1 MTSAGQV
8 GVASEVLDRLPVTR
22 WHWRL
27 VFLVGI
33 GTFFDLYEVF
43 LGGVLAPVMAAQYE
57 LGDLGKAMVIAA
69 GFAGMFVGANIL
81 SVAADRFGRRR
92 VFILNMVLY
101 AVFSLASAF
110 APDPEIFVILRFL
123 SGIGLGAELVL
134 VDSYLAEM
142 LPARA
147 RGRMTAWAYTIGFL
161 GVPIAALLGGRF
173 VARHEILGID
183 GWRWL
188 LILGGLAAV
197 FVLAV
202 RSMLPESP
210 RWLEI
215 RGRHAEAR
223 VVVESIVEAV
233 GADVGPLDVIPD
245 GRGGAS
251 RHGEDEV
258 RRVTDVLRIAFRD
271 YRSRS
276 VMLIIF
282 QVLQTVAYFGFGTL
296 APLVLVHK
304 GFHVTESLAYSALS
318 FAGYPLGSLV
328 SVPLVERFE
337 RKHLII
343 ASALAIA
350 VFGVVF
356 AAASSVAVIVAAGF
370 LLTAVSN
377 VFCNAFHIYQAEIF
391 PTAIRSTASGAA
403 YSLSRA
409 ASAVLP
415 FIAVP
420 LLTAFGPVV
429 VFAGSAVLIVLLCV
443 DVALLGPRSTGL
455 DLETVQQPVGV
466 APYR

>member
-1 MTSAGQV
+1 VTSAGQV